1 MNDNV
6 INVNDLDFNEI
17 VLKSDKPVL
26 VDFWASWCGPC
37 RMQAPVLHELAS
49 ELADKVVVCKVN
61 VDECERLAISYGIN
75 SIPALFVFKGGK
87 VVEKAVGLSTKDRLL
102 AMLIKHI

>member
-1 MNDNV
+1 MSDKV

-17 VLKSDKPVL
+17 VLKNDKPVL

-37 RMQAPVLHELAS
+37 RMQSPLLHELAE
-49 ELADKVVVCKVN
+49 ELDDKVVVCKVN

-75 SIPALFVFKGGK
+75 SIPALFVFKDGK
-87 VVEKAVGLSTKDRLL
+87 VVEKSVGLTSKDRLS